1 MSAGCLGEFKKSL
14 FFLQCGRS
22 IIHRI
27 TFRKNPVFCFL
38 FFFLPSSKECIEKL
52 PELEG
57 ETLKA
62 CSYGKGSWLD
72 LQPEAMVGDRREM
85 G

>member
-1 MSAGCLGEFKKSL
+1 MSAGCLGEFLKSL
-14 FFLQCGRS
+14 FFLQCSKS

-27 TFRKNPVFCFL
+27 TFRKKPVFCFC
-38 FFFLPSSKECIEKL
+38 FPSSKECIKKL

-72 LQPEAMVGDRREM
+72 FQPEAMVGERREM